1 MSKSLLAVALMAIL
15 AFTLGVSKCDMSDP
29 LQSLALKN
37 AARSLGYA
45 VAQSKTSADDKA
57 IEAAYELYTK
67 GTVNEV
73 IMTDLIRQLK
83 TKNPLVVF
91 AALDVIEAMGGLLN
105 KQQEVVIDI
114 GGISHEAWA
123 LVEVAYKQGYTLGK
137 ADKRAGVT
145 RAVP

>member
-1 MSKSLLAVALMAIL
+1 MKRSLLAVALMAIL

-45 VAQSKTSADDKA
+45 VAQSKTTADDKA

-73 IMTDLIRQLK
+73 IMTDLIKQLK
-83 TKNPLVVF
+83 AKNPLVVF
-91 AALDVIEAMGGLLN
+91 AALDVVEAMGGILN

-114 GGISHEAWA
+114 GGISPEAWA
-123 LVEVAYKQGYTLGK
+123 LVEGAYKQGYSLGK
-137 ADKRAGVT
+137 ADKRSGVT